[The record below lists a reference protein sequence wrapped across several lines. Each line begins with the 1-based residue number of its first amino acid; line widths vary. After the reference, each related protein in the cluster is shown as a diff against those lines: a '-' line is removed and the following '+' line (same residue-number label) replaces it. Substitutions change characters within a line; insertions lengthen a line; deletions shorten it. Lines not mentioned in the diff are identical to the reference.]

1 MKKLALFIVCCM
13 LSAPLLAQKNIYEN
27 IHFENL
33 SKNHRILAIIPF
45 LSHVQM
51 NTKVDEDT
59 KHQIENSEG
68 SAVQNALE
76 TYFLKQK
83 QKKKFRV
90 SFQNINRTNTLL
102 AKNNITQDNIDIY
115 TTEELC
121 KLLQVDAMISGDITL
136 NVRLSKGIKE
146 ESFNLMD
153 YVVGKSFGRINLK
166 ISDGA
171 TGKLL
176 WKYEKDIDRKT
187 GKNTNE
193 LIEVMMRQA
202 SRKFPYERD

>member
-1 MKKLALFIVCCM
+1 M

>member
-1 MKKLALFIVCCM
+1 MKKLVVFIICSM
-13 LSAPLLAQKNIYEN
+13 LSIPLLAQKNIYEN
-27 IHFENL
+27 VHFEDL

-51 NTKVDEDT
+51 NANIDEDT
-59 KHQIENSEG
+59 QLQIENSEG

-76 TYFLKQK
+76 TYFLRQK

-90 SFQNINRTNTLL
+90 SFQNISRTNALL
-102 AKNNITQDNIDIY
+102 AKNNITRENIDIY

-146 ESFNLMD
+146 DSFNLMD